1 MEENVWLKERRPQ
14 VVPEPG
20 QRVRLRT
27 ARGRWRGSY
36 RALSEPFTDEGGV
49 VVVRVADEEEYRSA
63 RREGRSAIGMPW
75 PVGQMAA
82 IQPAAGSEEATA
94 ELPVVRQHYYYSEK
108 PPQEKKNG
116 AAMSGS
122 AARQARGSARE
133 QTSRRWWGRVL
144 GGFEHILKLKRT
156 FY

>member
-1 MEENVWLKERRPQ
+1 
-14 VVPEPG
+14 
-20 QRVRLRT
+20 
-27 ARGRWRGSY
+27 
-36 RALSEPFTDEGGV
+36 

-75 PVGQMAA
+75 PVRQMAA
-82 IQPAAGSEEATA
+82 IQPAVGSEEATA
-94 ELPVVRQHYYYSEK
+94 ELPVVVRQHYYSEK

-133 QTSRRWWGRVL
+133 QTSRRWYWGRVL

>member
-1 MEENVWLKERRPQ
+1 MKERRPQ

-75 PVGQMAA
+75 PVRQMAA

-94 ELPVVRQHYYYSEK
+94 ELPVVVRQYYYYSEK